1 MSEMRERVGAGD
13 DIAESIRRL
22 ELPGGRWSLAWI
34 ASRHP
39 VRSSWATEMATNVA
53 QRPGAV
59 VGRKRELAE
68 LDRALGRLANHQPW
82 VIQLVGEPGI
92 GKSRLLAELARRA
105 EARRCLAV
113 IGRAAEFEQDVPFG
127 AIIDAL
133 NDHLGALDSAVVRAL
148 EPQALQEL
156 AHVFPSLSG
165 FADETS
171 APRGQADRY
180 RFHYAL
186 RAVLERLAARR
197 PVLIVF
203 DDVHWADPASC
214 EVIAHLLRRFRG
226 PLLMALAVRHTP
238 SPLAAPLEEA
248 IRAGEGARVDLG
260 PLSSAEAHALIDP
273 ELDAPIREALYR
285 ESGGNPFY
293 LEQLARVRPRLAG
306 PAATT
311 VGPTESWT
319 LPPAVAVAI
328 EDELSRIHASHK
340 LVLDAAAVVGESFEP
355 ELVAPIAERSVEFTL
370 QALDQLVR
378 ADIIRGT
385 TMPRRFRF
393 RHPIVRRAV
402 YDGIPSGWRLAAHA
416 RAAAS
421 LIAARAPASTS
432 AHHVERSAMQGDE
445 LAVAVLVEA
454 ARGAASRAPLGAGRW
469 LLAALRLLPTEASP
483 ERRMGLLTEAATALA
498 SGGAYDE
505 ALAAL
510 EESLALVPSD
520 QAEVRAD
527 VTAKIAYVKRR
538 SGRPFDSR
546 PVLEHALES
555 LTDSDGKASAD
566 LRLELALHSLWHD
579 EFAALTDL
587 AQPLLRLARAQ
598 NDLAMVALSG
608 ALCSLGSLEPGAPAA
623 RRALAEAEGAF
634 AALSDEQLA
643 GRVYVSFY
651 LGLAELRLER
661 ADEALRHTNRG
672 LEVGRLT
679 GQGVTVTSWLAIT
692 SRAALLKGQV
702 ADATRL
708 GHDAIDTERLLA
720 NDWRTIWALEADSL
734 AAFWAGDS
742 DRALASAR
750 EMATRAERIHPFLSG
765 PATVQLAGAEYAAAD
780 AASAYARLTAL
791 DTEPAR
797 RALDRNSAHGWELL
811 IRSQLALGRTDDA
824 KKTVARALSRAE
836 AAGLTQQIATV
847 RCAEAAVL
855 LASGDPDRAS
865 TLLEEAVTLADA
877 AGNPLLSAR
886 GRALAAIALIARG
899 DGARGVGELTHA
911 ERTLFA
917 CGARREADAAARE
930 LRRLGQ
936 SIPRRTRPSTRRP
949 GLAALSRRENE
960 IAAEVASGKTNR
972 EVAAAL
978 FLSEKTVGNHL
989 TRIFEKLDVHSRAAL
1004 ATLVGREAS
1013 APAAEHA
1020 SRRRLAEP

>member
-1 MSEMRERVGAGD
+1 
-13 DIAESIRRL
+13 
-22 ELPGGRWSLAWI
+22 
-34 ASRHP
+34 
-39 VRSSWATEMATNVA
+39 MATNVA

-59 VGRKRELAE
+59 VGRGRELAE
-68 LDRALGRLANHQPW
+68 LDRALGRLADRQPW

-92 GKSRLLAELARRA
+92 GKSRLLAELTRRA
-105 EARRCLAV
+105 EARRWLV
-113 IGRAAEFEQDVPFG
+113 LIGRAAEFEQDVPFG

-148 EPQALQEL
+148 QPQALQEL

-180 RFHYAL
+180 RFHYAV
-186 RAVLERLAARR
+186 RAVLERLATRR
-197 PVLIVF
+197 PVVIAL

-226 PLLMALAVRHTP
+226 PLLTALAVRHTP
-238 SPLAAPLEEA
+238 SSLAGLLEEA
-248 IRAGEGARVDLG
+248 IRAGEGARLDLG
-260 PLSSAEAHALIDP
+260 PLSSAEAQTLMDP
-273 ELDAPIREALYR
+273 ELDAPTRNALYR

-293 LEQLARVRPRLAG
+293 LEQLARGRPRGAAG
-306 PAATT
+306 PALG
-311 VGPTESWT
+311 VGPPESLT
-319 LPPAVAVAI
+319 MPPAVAVAI
-328 EDELSRIHASHK
+328 DDELSRIHASHK
-340 LVLDAAAVVGESFEP
+340 RVLDAAAVVGESFEP
-355 ELVAPIAERSVEFTL
+355 ELVASIAERSLAFTL
-370 QALDQLVR
+370 EAIDQLVA
-378 ADIIRGT
+378 ADIIRAT
-385 TMPRRFRF
+385 ATPRRFRF

-402 YDGIPSGWRLAAHA
+402 YDGIPSGWRLSAHA
-416 RAAAS
+416 RAAAA

-432 AHHVERSAMQGDE
+432 AHHVERSAMPGDE

-454 ARGAASRAPLGAGRW
+454 ARGAAPRAPLGAGRW

-483 ERRMGLLTEAATALA
+483 ERRMGLLTEAATALT

-510 EESLALVPSD
+510 EESLALVPPD
-520 QAEVRAD
+520 QAELRAD
-527 VTAKIAYVKRR
+527 VIAKIAYVKRR
-538 SGRPFDSR
+538 SGQPFDSR

-555 LTDSDGKASAD
+555 LPASEGRASAD

-587 AQPLLRLARAQ
+587 AKPLLRLARDQ
-598 NDLAMVALSG
+598 SDLAMVALSA
-608 ALCSLGSLEPGAPAA
+608 ALCSLGSRDQGAGAG
-623 RRALAEAEGAF
+623 RGILAEAEKAF

-643 GRVYVSFY
+643 GRIYVSFY

-661 ADEALRHTNRG
+661 AEEALRHANRG

-679 GQGVTVTSWLAIT
+679 GQGVTVTTWLGVT
-692 SRAALLKGQV
+692 SHAALLKGQV
-702 ADATRL
+702 ADAARL
-708 GHDAIDTERLLA
+708 GHAAIDTERLLA
-720 NDWRTIWALEADSL
+720 NDWRTIWALEADAL

-750 EMATRAERIHPFLSG
+750 EMATRAERTHPFLSA
-765 PATVQLAGAEYAAAD
+765 PATVQLAGAEYAADD
-780 AASAYARLTAL
+780 AASAHARLTAL
-791 DTEPAR
+791 DVEPAW
-797 RALDRNSAHGWELL
+797 RALDRNAAHGWELL
-811 IRSQLALGRTDDA
+811 IRSQLALGRTEDA
-824 KKTVARALSRAE
+824 KKAVARALSRAH
-836 AAGLTQQIATV
+836 AAGLSQQIATI
-847 RCAEAAVL
+847 RCAQAAVL
-855 LASGDPDRAS
+855 LASGGPDSAS
-865 TLLEEAVTLADA
+865 KPLEEAVRLSDE

-886 GRALAAIALIARG
+886 GRALAAIALIACGDEPRG
-899 DGARGVGELTHA
+899 IGELTHA
-911 ERTLFA
+911 QRTLFA

-936 SIPRRTRPSTRRP
+936 NIPRRTRPTTPRS

-1004 ATLVGREAS
+1004 ATLVGREAV
-1013 APAAEHA
+1013 APAADYA
-1020 SRRRLAEP
+1020 SRQRLAEP

>member
-1 MSEMRERVGAGD
+1 VTKK
-13 DIAESIRRL
+13 
-22 ELPGGRWSLAWI
+22 
-34 ASRHP
+34 
-39 VRSSWATEMATNVA
+39 ATTVA

-59 VGRKRELAE
+59 VGREHELAE
-68 LDRALGRLANHQPW
+68 LDRGLGRLANRQPW

-105 EARRCLAV
+105 EARRCLV
-113 IGRAAEFEQDVPFG
+113 LIGRAAEFEQDIPFG

-133 NDHLGALDSAVVRAL
+133 NDHLGALDSVVVRTL
-148 EPQALQEL
+148 QPQALQEL

-171 APRGQADRY
+171 SPRGQAERY

-186 RAVLERLAARR
+186 RAVLERLAVRR
-197 PVLIVF
+197 PIVIAL
-203 DDVHWADPASC
+203 DDVHWADPASR

-226 PLLMALAVRHTP
+226 PLLTALAVRHTP
-238 SPLAAPLEEA
+238 SPLAGLLEDA
-248 IRAGEGARVDLG
+248 IRAGEGVRLDLG
-260 PLSSAEAHALIDP
+260 PLSSAEAQALMDP
-273 ELDAPIREALYR
+273 ELDAPTRDGLYR

-293 LEQLARVRPRLAG
+293 LEQLGRVRPPEAR
-306 PAATT
+306 PAAMTA
-311 VGPTESWT
+311 GPTESWT
-319 LPPAVAVAI
+319 LPAAVAVAI
-328 EDELSRIHASHK
+328 NDELSRIHASHK

-355 ELVAPIAERSVEFTL
+355 ELVASIAECSMAFTL
-370 QALDQLVR
+370 EALDQLVG
-378 ADIIRGT
+378 ADIIRPT
-385 TMPRRFRF
+385 AIPRRFRF

-402 YDGIPSGWRLAAHA
+402 YDRIPSGWRLAAHA
-416 RAAAS
+416 RAAAA

-432 AHHVERSAMQGDE
+432 AHHVERSAMQGDA

-469 LLAALRLLPTEASP
+469 LLAALRLLPAEAPP
-483 ERRMGLLTEAATALA
+483 ERRMALLTEAATALA

-510 EESLALVPSD
+510 EESLVMVPANQVEV
-520 QAEVRAD
+520 QAE

-538 SGRPFDSR
+538 SGRPFVSR
-546 PVLEHALES
+546 PALEQALES
-555 LTDSDGKASAD
+555 LTKSDSKASAD

-579 EFAALTDL
+579 EFAALTDV
-587 AQPLLRLARAQ
+587 AKPLLRLARNQ
-598 NDLAMVALSG
+598 NDLAMITLSAALS
-608 ALCSLGSLEPGAPAA
+608 SLGSPEPGTAAA
-623 RRALAEAEGAF
+623 RDTLAEAEEAF

-643 GRVYVSFY
+643 GRIYVSFY

-661 ADEALRHTNRG
+661 AGEALKHANRG

-679 GQGVTVTSWLAIT
+679 GQGVTVTPWFAIV
-692 SRAALLKGQV
+692 SRATLLKGQV
-702 ADATRL
+702 ADAARL

-742 DRALASAR
+742 DRALASSR
-750 EMATRAERIHPFLSG
+750 EMATRAERTYPFLSA
-765 PATVQLAGAEYAAAD
+765 PATVQLAGAEYAGDD
-780 AASAYARLTAL
+780 AASAYARLSSL
-791 DTEPAR
+791 DAGATR
-797 RALDRNSAHGWELL
+797 LALDRNAAHGWELL
-811 IRSQLALGRTDDA
+811 VRSQLALGRINDA
-824 KKTVARALSRAE
+824 KKTAARASSRAE
-836 AAGLTQQIATV
+836 AAGLPQQLATA

-855 LASGDPDRAS
+855 LACAEPDRA
-865 TLLEEAVTLADA
+865 TRRLDEVVTLADT

-886 GRALAAIALIARG
+886 GRALAAIALIANGDKSRG
-899 DGARGVGELTHA
+899 IGELTHA

-936 SIPRRTRPSTRRP
+936 NIPRRTRPTTRP
-949 GLAALSRRENE
+949 SGLAVLSRRENE

-1004 ATLVGREAS
+1004 ASLVGREAAAS
-1013 APAAEHA
+1013 AAGSTEG
-1020 SRRRLAEP
+1020 RF

>member
-1 MSEMRERVGAGD
+1 
-13 DIAESIRRL
+13 
-22 ELPGGRWSLAWI
+22 
-34 ASRHP
+34 
-39 VRSSWATEMATNVA
+39 MATNVA
-53 QRPGAV
+53 QRPGAL
-59 VGRKRELAE
+59 VGREHELAE
-68 LDRALGRLANHQPW
+68 LDRALGRLANRQPW
-82 VIQLVGEPGI
+82 VIQLVGETGI
-92 GKSRLLAELARRA
+92 GKSRLLAELAQRA
-105 EARRCLAV
+105 EARRCLV
-113 IGRAAEFEQDVPFG
+113 LIGRAAEFEQDVPFG
-127 AIIDAL
+127 AVIDAL
-133 NDHLGALDSAVVRAL
+133 NDHLGVLDSAVVRAL
-148 EPQALQEL
+148 QPQVLQEL
-156 AHVFPSLSG
+156 AQVIPSLSG
-165 FADETS
+165 FADRTS

-186 RAVLERLAARR
+186 RAVLERLAAQR
-197 PVLIVF
+197 PVLIAL

-226 PLLMALAVRHTP
+226 PLLMVLAVRHTP
-238 SPLAAPLEEA
+238 SPLAGLLEEA
-248 IRAGEGARVDLG
+248 IRAGEGARIDLG
-260 PLSSAEAHALIDP
+260 PLSSGEAQALMDP
-273 ELDAPIREALYR
+273 ELDAPTRDALYR

-293 LEQLARVRPRLAG
+293 LEQLARVRTPGGAR
-306 PAATT
+306 PALMTA
-311 VGPTESWT
+311 GPTESWT
-319 LPPAVAVAI
+319 LPPAVAVAVA
-328 EDELSRIHASHK
+328 DELGRIHASHK

-355 ELVAPIAERSVEFTL
+355 ELVASISERSVAFTL
-370 QALDQLVR
+370 EALDQLVG
-378 ADIIRGT
+378 ADIIRAT
-385 TMPRRFRF
+385 ATPRRFRF

-416 RAAAS
+416 RAAAA

-432 AHHVERSAMQGDE
+432 AHHVERSAMRGDE
-445 LAVAVLVEA
+445 FAVAVLVEA
-454 ARGAASRAPLGAGRW
+454 ARGAASRAPLSAGHW
-469 LLAALRLLPTEASP
+469 LLAALRLLPAEASP

-510 EESLALVPSD
+510 EESLALVAAD

-527 VTAKIAYVKRR
+527 VIAQIAYVKRR

-546 PVLEHALES
+546 PVLEQALES
-555 LTDSDGKASAD
+555 LSGSDTKASAD

-587 AQPLLRLARAQ
+587 AKSLLRLARDKS
-598 NDLAMVALSG
+598 DLAMVALAA
-608 ALCSLGSLEPGAPAA
+608 ALCSLGSSEPRVAA
-623 RRALAEAEGAF
+623 SRGTLAEAEEAF

-643 GRVYVSFY
+643 GRIYVSFY
-651 LGLAELRLER
+651 VGLAELRLER
-661 ADEALRHTNRG
+661 ADQALRHANRG
-672 LEVGRLT
+672 LDVGRLT

-708 GHDAIDTERLLA
+708 AHAAIDSERLLA
-720 NDWRTIWALEADSL
+720 NDWRTIWALEADAL

-742 DRALASAR
+742 EQALASAR
-750 EMATRAERIHPFLSG
+750 EMATSAERTHPFLSG
-765 PATVQLAGAEYAAAD
+765 PAMVQLAGAEYAAHD

-791 DTEPAR
+791 DAEPSR
-797 RALDRNSAHGWELL
+797 RALDRNTAHGWELL
-811 IRSQLALGRTDDA
+811 IRSQLALGRTGDA
-824 KKTVARALSRAE
+824 KKTVACALSRAQ
-836 AAGLTQQIATV
+836 AAGLPQQIATV

-855 LASGDPDRAS
+855 LACGGPDRAS
-865 TLLEEAVTLADA
+865 RVLEEAVALADA
-877 AGNPLLSAR
+877 ACNPLLGAR

-899 DGARGVGELTHA
+899 DEARGIGELTHA

-917 CGARREADAAARE
+917 CGARREADVAARE

-936 SIPRRTRPSTRRP
+936 SIPRRTRPTTQRP
-949 GLAALSRRENE
+949 GLGALSRRENE

-1004 ATLVGREAS
+1004 ATLVGREA
-1013 APAAEHA
+1013 AARAAGSTEGP
-1020 SRRRLAEP
+1020 SRHRLVEP

>member
-1 MSEMRERVGAGD
+1 
-13 DIAESIRRL
+13 
-22 ELPGGRWSLAWI
+22 
-34 ASRHP
+34 
-39 VRSSWATEMATNVA
+39 MATNVA
-53 QRPGAV
+53 QRGAV
-59 VGRKRELAE
+59 VGREHELAE
-68 LDRALGRLANHQPW
+68 LDRALGRLANRQPW

-92 GKSRLLAELARRA
+92 GKSRLLAELAQRA
-105 EARRCLAV
+105 EARRCLV
-113 IGRAAEFEQDVPFG
+113 LIGRAAEFEQDVPFG

-148 EPQALQEL
+148 QPQVLQEL
-156 AHVFPSLSG
+156 AQVVPSLSG
-165 FADETS
+165 FADHTS
-171 APRGQADRY
+171 APRSQADRY

-186 RAVLERLAARR
+186 RAVLERLAAQR
-197 PVLIVF
+197 PVLIAL

-238 SPLAAPLEEA
+238 SPLAGLLEDA
-248 IRAGEGARVDLG
+248 IRAGEGARLDVG
-260 PLSSAEAHALIDP
+260 PLSSAEAQALMDP
-273 ELDAPIREALYR
+273 ELDAPTRDALYR

-293 LEQLARVRPRLAG
+293 LEQLARARTPGAG
-306 PAATT
+306 PALVTA
-311 VGPTESWT
+311 GPMESWT

-328 EDELSRIHASHK
+328 EDELGRIHASHK

-355 ELVAPIAERSVEFTL
+355 ELVASIAERNVAFTL
-370 QALDQLVR
+370 EALDQLVG
-378 ADIIRGT
+378 ADIIRAT
-385 TMPRRFRF
+385 ATPRRFRF

-416 RAAAS
+416 RAAAA
-421 LIAARAPASTS
+421 LIATRAPASTS

-445 LAVAVLVEA
+445 FAVAVLVEA
-454 ARGAASRAPLGAGRW
+454 ARGAASRAPLSAGHW
-469 LLAALRLLPTEASP
+469 LLAALRLLPAEASP

-510 EESLALVPSD
+510 EESLALVAAD

-527 VTAKIAYVKRR
+527 VIAQIAYVKRR

-546 PVLEHALES
+546 PVLEQALES
-555 LTDSDGKASAD
+555 LSGSDTKASAD

-579 EFAALTDL
+579 ESAALTIL
-587 AQPLLRLARAQ
+587 AKPLLRLARDRS
-598 NDLAMVALSG
+598 DLAMVALAA
-608 ALCSLGSLEPGAPAA
+608 ALCSLGSAEPRVAA
-623 RRALAEAEGAF
+623 TRSTLAEAEQAF

-643 GRVYVSFY
+643 GRIYVSFY
-651 LGLAELRLER
+651 VGLAELRLER
-661 ADEALRHTNRG
+661 ADQALSHANRG
-672 LEVGRLT
+672 LDVGRLT

-692 SRAALLKGQV
+692 SRATLLKGKV

-708 GHDAIDTERLLA
+708 AHGAIDTERLLA
-720 NDWRTIWALEADSL
+720 NDWRTIWALEAEAL

-742 DRALASAR
+742 DQALASAR
-750 EMATRAERIHPFLSG
+750 EMATSAERTHPFLSG
-765 PATVQLAGAEYAAAD
+765 PAMVQLAGAEYAAHD
-780 AASAYARLTAL
+780 PASAYARLTAL
-791 DTEPAR
+791 DAEPMR
-797 RALDRNSAHGWELL
+797 RALDRNAAHGWELL

-824 KKTVARALSRAE
+824 KKTVARALSRAQ
-836 AAGLTQQIATV
+836 AAGLPQQIATV
-847 RCAEAAVL
+847 RCAQAAVL
-855 LASGDPDRAS
+855 LACGRPDRAS
-865 TLLEEAVTLADA
+865 RLLEEAVTLADA
-877 AGNPLLSAR
+877 AGNPLLGAR
-886 GRALAAIALIARG
+886 GRALAAIAQIARG
-899 DGARGVGELTHA
+899 DEARGIGELTHA

-930 LRRLGQ
+930 LRRLGRN
-936 SIPRRTRPSTRRP
+936 IPRRPRPTTRRP
-949 GLAALSRRENE
+949 GLGALSPRENE

-1004 ATLVGREAS
+1004 ATLVGREA
-1013 APAAEHA
+1013 AARPPGSTEGP
-1020 SRRRLAEP
+1020 SRHRLVEP

>member
-1 MSEMRERVGAGD
+1 
-13 DIAESIRRL
+13 
-22 ELPGGRWSLAWI
+22 
-34 ASRHP
+34 
-39 VRSSWATEMATNVA
+39 MATNVG
-53 QRPGAV
+53 QRAGAV

-68 LDRALGRLANHQPW
+68 LDLALGRLANRQPW

-92 GKSRLLAELARRA
+92 GKSRLVAELAQRA
-105 EARRCLAV
+105 EARRCLV
-113 IGRAAEFEQDVPFG
+113 LVGRAAEFEQDVPFG

-133 NDHLGALDSAVVRAL
+133 NDHLGALDSADVRAL
-148 EPQALQEL
+148 QPHALQEL

-165 FADETS
+165 FADDTS

-197 PVLIVF
+197 PVLIAL

-226 PLLMALAVRHTP
+226 PLLMALAVRYTP
-238 SPLAAPLEEA
+238 SPLAGLLEDV
-248 IRAGEGARVDLG
+248 IRAGEGVRLDLG
-260 PLSSAEAHALIDP
+260 PLSSAEAHALMDP
-273 ELDAPIREALYR
+273 ELDGSTRDALYR

-293 LEQLARVRPRLAG
+293 LEQLARVRPLG
-306 PAATT
+306 ATPT
-311 VGPTESWT
+311 AVTAGPTESWT
-319 LPPAVAVAI
+319 LPPAVSVAI
-328 EDELSRIHASHK
+328 DDELSRIHASHK

-355 ELVAPIAERSVEFTL
+355 ELVASIAERSVGFTL
-370 QALDQLVR
+370 EALDQLVG
-378 ADIIRGT
+378 ADIIRAT
-385 TMPRRFRF
+385 ATPRRFRF

-416 RAAAS
+416 RAAAA

-469 LLAALRLLPTEASP
+469 LLAALRLLPAEAPP
-483 ERRMGLLTEAATALA
+483 ERRLGLLTEAATALA

-510 EESLALVPSD
+510 EESLALVPTD

-527 VTAKIAYVKRR
+527 VIAKIAYVKRR

-546 PVLEHALES
+546 PVLEHALQS
-555 LTDSDGKASAD
+555 LASSHSKASAD

-579 EFAALTDL
+579 EFTALTDR
-587 AQPLLRLARAQ
+587 AQPLLRLARDQ
-598 NDLAMVALSG
+598 GDLAMVALSA
-608 ALCSLGSLEPGAPAA
+608 ALCSLGSPEPRGAAA
-623 RRALAEAEGAF
+623 RDTLAEAEDAF

-643 GRVYVSFY
+643 GRIYVSFY

-661 ADEALRHTNRG
+661 AEEALRYANRG

-679 GQGVTVTSWLAIT
+679 GQGVTVTPWLAIT
-692 SRAALLKGQV
+692 SRATLLKGQV
-702 ADATRL
+702 ADAERL
-708 GHDAIDTERLLA
+708 GHAAIDTERLLA
-720 NDWRTIWALEADSL
+720 NDWRMIWALEADAL

-742 DRALASAR
+742 ERALASAR
-750 EMATRAERIHPFLSG
+750 AMVSGAERTHPFLSG
-765 PATVQLAGAEYAAAD
+765 PATVQLAGAEYAADD

-791 DTEPAR
+791 DAEPAR
-797 RALDRNSAHGWELL
+797 TALDRNTAHGWELL
-811 IRSQLALGRTDDA
+811 IRSQLALGRADDA
-824 KKTVARALSRAE
+824 RKTVARALSRAQ
-836 AAGLTQQIATV
+836 ATGLPQQIATV
-847 RCAEAAVL
+847 RCAEATVV
-855 LASGDPDRAS
+855 LASGDPDHAS
-865 TLLEEAVTLADA
+865 EQLEEAVTLADA

-886 GRALAAIALIARG
+886 CRALGAIALIARG
-899 DGARGVGELTHA
+899 DEARGIRELTHA
-911 ERTLFA
+911 EQTLFA

-936 SIPRRTRPSTRRP
+936 NLPRRTRPATRRS
-949 GLAALSRRENE
+949 GLGALSPRENE

-1004 ATLVGREAS
+1004 ASLVGREAA
-1013 APAAEHA
+1013 APPAGHA
-1020 SRRRLAEP
+1020 SRHPLAEP

>member
-1 MSEMRERVGAGD
+1 
-13 DIAESIRRL
+13 
-22 ELPGGRWSLAWI
+22 
-34 ASRHP
+34 
-39 VRSSWATEMATNVA
+39 MATNVA

-59 VGRKRELAE
+59 VGRKLELAE

-105 EARRCLAV
+105 EARRCLV
-113 IGRAAEFEQDVPFG
+113 LIGRAAEFEQDVPFG

-148 EPQALQEL
+148 EPQTLQEL

-165 FADETS
+165 FADATS

-197 PVLIVF
+197 PVLIAL

-226 PLLMALAVRHTP
+226 PLLMALAVRQTP
-238 SPLAAPLEEA
+238 SPLAGLLEEA
-248 IRAGEGARVDLG
+248 IRAGEGARLDLG
-260 PLSSAEAHALIDP
+260 PLSSAEAQALMDP
-273 ELDAPIREALYR
+273 ELDAPTREALYR

-293 LEQLARVRPRLAG
+293 LEQLARVRARAAG
-306 PAATT
+306 PATT

-355 ELVAPIAERSVEFTL
+355 ELVASIAERSVAFTL
-370 QALDQLVR
+370 EALDQLVG
-378 ADIIRGT
+378 ADIIRAT
-385 TMPRRFRF
+385 ATPRRFRF

-402 YDGIPSGWRLAAHA
+402 YDGIRSGWRLAAHA
-416 RAAAS
+416 RAAAA

-469 LLAALRLLPTEASP
+469 LLAALRLFPAEASP
-483 ERRMGLLTEAATALA
+483 ERRTGLLTEAATALA

-510 EESLALVPSD
+510 EESLARVPAD

-527 VTAKIAYVKRR
+527 VIAKIAYVKRR

-555 LTDSDGKASAD
+555 LTDSDSRASAD

-587 AQPLLRLARAQ
+587 ADPLLRLARDQ
-598 NDLAMVALSG
+598 NDLAMVALSA
-608 ALCSLGSLEPGAPAA
+608 ALCSLGSAEPRAA
-623 RRALAEAEGAF
+623 SACGTLAEAEEAF
-634 AALSDEQLA
+634 AALSDQQLA
-643 GRVYVSFY
+643 GRIYVSFY
-651 LGLAELRLER
+651 VGLAELRLER
-661 ADEALRHTNRG
+661 AEEALRHANRG

-692 SRAALLKGQV
+692 SRATLLKGQV

-708 GHDAIDTERLLA
+708 GHDAIDTQRLLA
-720 NDWRTIWALEADSL
+720 NDWRTIWALEANAL
-734 AAFWAGDS
+734 AAFWAGDG

-750 EMATRAERIHPFLSG
+750 EMATRAERTHPFLSG
-765 PATVQLAGAEYAAAD
+765 PAMVQLAGAEYAAGD

-791 DTEPAR
+791 DAEPAG
-797 RALDRNSAHGWELL
+797 RALDRNTAHGWELL
-811 IRSQLALGRTDDA
+811 IRSQLALGRTGDA
-824 KKTVARALSRAE
+824 KKTVARALSRAQ
-836 AAGLTQQIATV
+836 AAGLPQQIATV
-847 RCAEAAVL
+847 RCGEATVL

-865 TLLEEAVTLADA
+865 KLLEEAVTLADA

-886 GRALAAIALIARG
+886 SRALAGIALIARG
-899 DGARGVGELTHA
+899 DEARGIGELTHA

-917 CGARREADAAARE
+917 CGARREAAAAARE

-936 SIPRRTRPSTRRP
+936 NIPRRTRPTTRRS
-949 GLAALSRRENE
+949 GLGALSPRENE
-960 IAAEVASGKTNR
+960 IAAEVAAGKTNR

-1004 ATLVGREAS
+1004 ASLVGREAA
-1013 APAAEHA
+1013 APAADHA
-1020 SRRRLAEP
+1020 SRHRLAEP

>member
-1 MSEMRERVGAGD
+1 
-13 DIAESIRRL
+13 
-22 ELPGGRWSLAWI
+22 
-34 ASRHP
+34 
-39 VRSSWATEMATNVA
+39 MATNVA

-59 VGRKRELAE
+59 VGRERELAE
-68 LDRALGRLANHQPW
+68 LDRGLGRLANRQPW

-105 EARRCLAV
+105 EARRCLV
-113 IGRAAEFEQDVPFG
+113 LIGRAAEFEQDVPFG
-127 AIIDAL
+127 AIIDAF
-133 NDHLGALDSAVVRAL
+133 NDHLGALDPVVVRTL
-148 EPQALQEL
+148 QPQALQEL

-165 FADETS
+165 FADETL
-171 APRGQADRY
+171 AARGQAERY

-197 PVLIVF
+197 PVVIAL
-203 DDVHWADPASC
+203 DDVHWADPASG

-226 PLLMALAVRHTP
+226 PLLTALAVRHTP
-238 SPLAAPLEEA
+238 SPLAGLLEDA
-248 IRAGEGARVDLG
+248 IRAGEGVRLDLG
-260 PLSSAEAHALIDP
+260 PLSSAEAQALMDP
-273 ELDAPIREALYR
+273 ELDAPTRDELYR

-293 LEQLARVRPRLAG
+293 LEQLGRVRPPEAR
-306 PAATT
+306 PAAMTA
-311 VGPTESWT
+311 GPTESWT

-328 EDELSRIHASHK
+328 NDELSRIHASHK

-355 ELVAPIAERSVEFTL
+355 ELVASIAECSVAFTL
-370 QALDQLVR
+370 EALDQLVG
-378 ADIIRGT
+378 ADIIRPT
-385 TMPRRFRF
+385 ATLRRFRF

-402 YDGIPSGWRLAAHA
+402 YDRIPSGWRLAAHA
-416 RAAAS
+416 RAAAA
-421 LIAARAPASTS
+421 LIAAHAPASTS
-432 AHHVERSAMQGDE
+432 AHHVERSAMQGDA

-469 LLAALRLLPTEASP
+469 LLAALRLLPAEAPP

-510 EESLALVPSD
+510 EESLVLVPAN
-520 QAEVRAD
+520 QAEVRAE

-538 SGRPFDSR
+538 SGRPFVSR
-546 PVLEHALES
+546 PALEQALES
-555 LTDSDGKASAD
+555 LTNSDSKASAD

-579 EFAALTDL
+579 EFAALADV
-587 AQPLLRLARAQ
+587 AKPLLGRARDQ
-598 NDLAMVALSG
+598 SDLAMITLSAALS
-608 ALCSLGSLEPGAPAA
+608 SLASPEPGTAAA
-623 RRALAEAEGAF
+623 RDTLAEAEEAF
-634 AALSDEQLA
+634 VALSDEQLA
-643 GRVYVSFY
+643 GRIYVSFY
-651 LGLAELRLER
+651 LALAELQLER
-661 ADEALRHTNRG
+661 ADEALKHANRG

-679 GQGVTVTSWLAIT
+679 GQGVTVTPWFAIA
-692 SRAALLKGQV
+692 SRATLLKGQV
-702 ADATRL
+702 ADAARL
-708 GHDAIDTERLLA
+708 GHDAIDTERLVA
-720 NDWRTIWALEADSL
+720 NDWRTIWALEADAL

-742 DRALASAR
+742 DRALASSR
-750 EMATRAERIHPFLSG
+750 EMATRAERTYPFLSA
-765 PATVQLAGAEYAAAD
+765 PATVQLAGAEYAADD
-780 AASAYARLTAL
+780 AASAYARLSSL
-791 DTEPAR
+791 DAGATR
-797 RALDRNSAHGWELL
+797 LALDRNAAHGWELL
-811 IRSQLALGRTDDA
+811 VRSQLSLGRINDA
-824 KKTVARALSRAE
+824 KKTAARASSRAE
-836 AAGLTQQIATV
+836 AAGLPQQLATA

-855 LASGDPDRAS
+855 LASAEPDRA
-865 TLLEEAVTLADA
+865 TKRLDEVVTLADT

-886 GRALAAIALIARG
+886 GRALAAIALIANGDKSRG
-899 DGARGVGELTHA
+899 IEELTHA

-936 SIPRRTRPSTRRP
+936 NIPRRTRPTTRRS

-1004 ATLVGREAS
+1004 ASLVGREAASS
-1013 APAAEHA
+1013 AAGSTEHV
-1020 SRRRLAEP
+1020 SRDRLAEP

>member
-1 MSEMRERVGAGD
+1 MS
-13 DIAESIRRL
+13 
-22 ELPGGRWSLAWI
+22 
-34 ASRHP
+34 
-39 VRSSWATEMATNVA
+39 TNVA
-53 QRPGAV
+53 QRSGAV
-59 VGRKRELAE
+59 VGREAELAE
-68 LDRALGRLANHQPW
+68 LDRGLGRLANRQPW

-92 GKSRLLAELARRA
+92 GKSRLLAELAQRA
-105 EARRCLAV
+105 EARRFLV
-113 IGRAAEFEQDVPFG
+113 LIGRAAEFEQDVPFG

-148 EPQALQEL
+148 QPQALQEL
-156 AHVFPSLSG
+156 GQVFPSLSG
-165 FADETS
+165 FSDGTS

-197 PVLIVF
+197 PVVIAL

-226 PLLMALAVRHTP
+226 PLVMALAVRHTP
-238 SPLAAPLEEA
+238 SALAGLLEGT
-248 IRAGEGARVDLG
+248 IRAGEGARLDLG
-260 PLSSAEAHALIDP
+260 PLSSAEAQALMDP
-273 ELDAPIREALYR
+273 ELDAPTRDALYR

-293 LEQLARVRPRLAG
+293 LEQLARVRPRGAG
-306 PAATT
+306 PAARTA
-311 VGPTESWT
+311 PPAESWT

-328 EDELSRIHASHK
+328 EDELSRIHASDK

-355 ELVAPIAERSVEFTL
+355 ELVASIAERSVAFTL
-370 QALDQLVR
+370 EALDALLE
-378 ADIIRGT
+378 ADIIRAT
-385 TMPRRFRF
+385 AISRRFRF

-416 RAAAS
+416 RAGAA
-421 LIAARAPASTS
+421 LIAARAPASTA

-454 ARGAASRAPLGAGRW
+454 ARGAVSRAPLGAGRW
-469 LLAALRLLPTEASP
+469 VLAALRLLPTEASP

-510 EESLALVPSD
+510 EESLALVSGD

-527 VTAKIAYVKRR
+527 LIAKIAYVKRR

-546 PVLEHALES
+546 PALEHALES
-555 LTDSDGKASAD
+555 LAGADSTASAD

-579 EFAALTDL
+579 EFSALTEL
-587 AQPLLRLARAQ
+587 AEPLLRHAEDQ
-598 NDLAMVALSG
+598 HDLAMVALAA
-608 ALCSLGSLEPGAPAA
+608 ALRSLGSSEPRVAA
-623 RRALAEAEGAF
+623 ANDMLAKAEEAF

-643 GRVYVSFY
+643 GRIYVSFY

-661 ADEALRHTNRG
+661 AEEALRHANRG
-672 LEVGRLT
+672 LEVGRLS

-692 SRAALLKGQV
+692 SRATLLKGQV
-702 ADATRL
+702 TDATRL

-720 NDWRTIWALEADSL
+720 NDWRTIWALEADAL
-734 AAFWAGDS
+734 AAFWAGDG

-750 EMATRAERIHPFLSG
+750 DMATRAERTHRFLSG
-765 PATVQLAGAEYAAAD
+765 PATVQLAGAEYATDD
-780 AASAYARLTAL
+780 AASAYARLSRL
-791 DTEPAR
+791 DAEATR
-797 RALDRNSAHGWELL
+797 RALDRNAAHGWELL
-811 IRSQLALGRTDDA
+811 IRSQLALGRTHDA
-824 KKTVARALSRAE
+824 KKTVARASSRAQ
-836 AAGLTQQIATV
+836 AAGLPQQIATV

-855 LASGDPDRAS
+855 LASGEPDRAS
-865 TLLEEAVTLADA
+865 KLLEEAVTLADA

-886 GRALAAIALIARG
+886 GRALAGIALIARG
-899 DGARGVGELTHA
+899 DQARGVGELTHA

-936 SIPRRTRPSTRRP
+936 NVPRRTRPTTRRS

-960 IAAEVASGKTNR
+960 IAAEVAAGKTNR

-1004 ATLVGREAS
+1004 ATLVSQEA
-1013 APAAEHA
+1013 AARAVDPTEHA
-1020 SRRRLAEP
+1020 SQQPAEPYPPGS

>member
-1 MSEMRERVGAGD
+1 
-13 DIAESIRRL
+13 
-22 ELPGGRWSLAWI
+22 
-34 ASRHP
+34 
-39 VRSSWATEMATNVA
+39 MATNVA

-59 VGRKRELAE
+59 VGREPELAE
-68 LDRALGRLANHQPW
+68 LDRALGRLANRQPW

-92 GKSRLLAELARRA
+92 GKSRLLAELAHRA
-105 EARRCLAV
+105 EARQCLV
-113 IGRAAEFEQDVPFG
+113 LIGRAAEFEQDVPFG

-133 NDHLGALDSAVVRAL
+133 NDHLGALDSAVARAL
-148 EPQALQEL
+148 QPHALQEL
-156 AHVFPSLSG
+156 AQVFPSLSG
-165 FADETS
+165 FADDIS
-171 APRGQADRY
+171 ARRGQADRY

-197 PVLIVF
+197 PVLIAL

-226 PLLMALAVRHTP
+226 PLLIALAVRHTP
-238 SPLAAPLEEA
+238 SPLAGLLEDA
-248 IRAGEGARVDLG
+248 LRAGEGARLDLG
-260 PLSSAEAHALIDP
+260 PLSAAEAQALMDP
-273 ELDAPIREALYR
+273 ELDAPTRDALYR

-293 LEQLARVRPRLAG
+293 LEQLGRARPRGGG
-306 PAATT
+306 PVATT
-311 VGPTESWT
+311 AGPTESWT

-328 EDELSRIHASHK
+328 DDELSRIRASHK
-340 LVLDAAAVVGESFEP
+340 LVLDAAAVLGESFEP
-355 ELVAPIAERSVEFTL
+355 ELVASIAERSVAFTL
-370 QALDQLVR
+370 KALDQLVA
-378 ADIIRGT
+378 ADIIRAT
-385 TMPRRFRF
+385 ATPRRFRF

-416 RAAAS
+416 RAAGA

-454 ARGAASRAPLGAGRW
+454 ARGAASRAPLAAGRW
-469 LLAALRLLPTEASP
+469 LLAALRLLPAEAPP

-510 EESLALVPSD
+510 EESLALVPAD

-555 LTDSDGKASAD
+555 LARSDTTASAD

-579 EFAALTDL
+579 EFAALTAL
-587 AQPLLRLARAQ
+587 AEPLLALARDQ
-598 NDLAMVALSG
+598 NDLEMIALSA
-608 ALCSLGSLEPGAPAA
+608 ALCSLGSSEPNVAPA
-623 RRALAEAEGAF
+623 RDALAEAEEAF
-634 AALSDEQLA
+634 TALSDEQLS
-643 GRVYVSFY
+643 GRIYVSFY

-661 ADEALRHTNRG
+661 AAEALRDANRG

-692 SRAALLKGQV
+692 SRATLLKGQV

-708 GHDAIDTERLLA
+708 AHDAIDTERLLA
-720 NDWRTIWALEADSL
+720 NDWRTIWALEADAL
-734 AAFWAGDS
+734 ASFWAGDS

-750 EMATRAERIHPFLSG
+750 EMATRAERTHPFLSG
-765 PATVQLAGAEYAAAD
+765 PATVQLAGAEYAADD
-780 AASAYARLTAL
+780 AASAYARLSTL
-791 DTEPAR
+791 DAEATR
-797 RALDRNSAHGWELL
+797 RALDRNAAHGWELL
-811 IRSQLALGRTDDA
+811 VRSQLALGRTDDA
-824 KKTVARALSRAE
+824 KKTVARASSRAE

-847 RCAEAAVL
+847 RCADAAVL
-855 LASGDPDRAS
+855 LASGEPDRAS
-865 TLLEEAVTLADA
+865 RPLEEAVALADA

-886 GRALAAIALIARG
+886 GRAVAAIALIARG
-899 DGARGVGELTHA
+899 DQARGIAELTHA

-936 SIPRRTRPSTRRP
+936 NIPRRTRPTARRS
-949 GLAALSRRENE
+949 GLSALSRRENE
-960 IAAEVASGKTNR
+960 IAAEVAAGKTNR

-989 TRIFEKLDVHSRAAL
+989 TRIFEKLNVHSRAAL
-1004 ATLVGREAS
+1004 AALVGREA
-1013 APAAEHA
+1013 AARAGESTEDA
-1020 SRRRLAEP
+1020 SHRRVEESWPSVS